1 MGLNQPWD
9 RFALRTEKPMEAAE
23 PGATKKLTLQKSR
36 SACWPDLHGRLPP
49 VRTEKGSS
57 SPSWSRRSHSPNAA
71 LAPAGNCV
79 YRTQPSEAPAQ
90 DPRHGK
96 RLSVTHKQ
104 SPRSPAT
111 DAFPIDRH
119 TNLPL
124 FT

>member
-1 MGLNQPWD
+1 
-9 RFALRTEKPMEAAE
+9 MEAAE
-23 PGATKKLTLQKSR
+23 PGATKKLALEKSR
-36 SACWPDLHGRLPP
+36 SACWADLRGCLPP

-57 SPSWSRRSHSPNAA
+57 SPSWSRRSHGPNAA
-71 LAPAGNCV
+71 LAPAGNRV
-79 YRTQPSEAPAQ
+79 YRTQSCKAPAQ

-96 RLSVTHKQ
+96 RLSVTQKQ

-111 DAFPIDRH
+111 DAFPINRH